1 MIVHSYWFSH
11 VHLHLLE
18 FPARSRLITRGY
30 QEKMWLS
37 HFSVVPRAPDPSRP
51 LLQEQH
57 VQIVRK
63 GSEKLRINAWV
74 VVVSYDLVAAHD
86 AGETGWG
93 RLWSGTR
100 GKVS

>member
-1 MIVHSYWFSH
+1 
-11 VHLHLLE
+11 
-18 FPARSRLITRGY
+18 
-30 QEKMWLS
+30 
-37 HFSVVPRAPDPSRP
+37 

-63 GSEKLRINAWV
+63 GSEKLRINARV